1 MSTIRAASLDRPSVN
16 ADVCVSVELIRRH
29 ESDMRER
36 IPLADAM
43 ELRIASCDDES
54 LTMTAPLAPN
64 INDKGCAFGGSLT
77 SLMTLAG
84 WSLVKLAFD
93 TRGLAADIYVQ
104 DSHVRYLAPVWNDFS
119 VVARLA
125 DGDSFEQFFETFA
138 ARGKARLGSVCSVPL
153 ANGEAA
159 ATLTARFVALRPDK
173 S

>member
-1 MSTIRAASLDRPSVN
+1 MSLIHAVSLDRIAVGP
-16 ADVCVSVELIRRH
+16 ELIRLH
-29 ESDMRER
+29 ESEMRAK

-43 ELRIASCDDES
+43 DLRIASCDDES
-54 LTMTAPLAPN
+54 LTMTAPLGPN

-93 TRGLAADIYVQ
+93 ARGLSADIYVQ
-104 DSHVRYLAPVWNDFS
+104 DSHVRYLAPVWSDFS
-119 VVARLA
+119 VIAHLA
-125 DGDSFEQFFETFA
+125 DGDSFAQFFETFA

-153 ANGEAA
+153 ASGELA
-159 ATLTARFVALRPDK
+159 ATLTARFVALRAEK